1 MGMKISRVHTQV
13 IEMSGEKSL
22 TGLPTQPPL
31 TPFVTLQLETDEGI
45 EGIGV
50 SFTFFSSPLVSAL
63 KSAIDGLG
71 ALTIGEDPMVK
82 EALLSKLRD
91 AAGGT
96 GPGGVFMLA
105 FSAIDIALWDI
116 RGKALN
122 QPLWKLL
129 GGARQRVPAYASGA
143 IPRGL
148 SNPEAERAARS
159 LADAGFRQ
167 IKMQLGLPGEHS
179 PAKELERAR
188 IVRQSVGPGI
198 QLMVDMNQRWR
209 VEQAVDMARRL
220 EEVDFFWLE
229 DLTSHEDY
237 AGQARIRDATATPIA
252 GGEYVWG
259 IVPFRH
265 LLESRALDIL
275 IIDALRVGGIT
286 QWLKVAGMAEAYNLR
301 VVNHCFPELL
311 VHVVAAVPNGFTLE
325 YMPWTLRLFE
335 QIPEL
340 RNGEVIVS
348 DRPGLGLKFDQQFL
362 KQHSV

>member
-1 MGMKISRVHTQV
+1 MKISRVQTQV
-13 IEMSGEKSL
+13 IDMSGEKSL
-22 TGLPTQPPL
+22 AGLPVQPAL
-31 TPFVTLQLETDEGI
+31 SPFVTLQLETDEGI

-50 SFTFFSSPLVSAL
+50 GFTFSSKALTSAL

-71 ALTIGEDPMVK
+71 ALAIGHDPMVP
-82 EALLSKLRD
+82 EPILSKLRD
-91 AAGGT
+91 AAGGA

-143 IPRGL
+143 VQRGY
-148 SNPEAERAARS
+148 SDQEAVRAARG
-159 LADAGFRQ
+159 LVDAGFKQ

-188 IVRQSVGPGI
+188 IVREAVGPGI
-198 QLMVDMNQRWR
+198 QLMVDINQRWR

-220 EEVDFFWLE
+220 EGIDFFWLE
-229 DLTSHEDY
+229 DLTSAEDY
-237 AGQARIRDATATPIA
+237 GGLARIRQTTATPIA

-259 IVPFRH
+259 LVPLRH
-265 LLESRALDIL
+265 MLEARAVDIM

-286 QWLKVAGMAEAYNLR
+286 QWLKAAGMAEAYNLR

-311 VHVVAAVPNGFTLE
+311 VNVVAAVPNGFTLE

-335 QIPEL
+335 QVPEL
-340 RNGEVIVS
+340 QKGEVIVS
-348 DRPGLGLKFDQQFL
+348 DRPGLGLKFDQKFL
-362 KQHSV
+362 KRHTA